1 MARAR
6 SCAGSVGGITKVSSR
21 LVADARPPG
30 AQLAGFIARFNPAIA
45 KLVRAA
51 RVRLRKRLP
60 TAVELVYDNY
70 NALAIGYG
78 PNERT
83 SEAIVSLAVYARGVN
98 LYFIDGAHLPDP
110 EGVLQGSGN
119 RGRFVRLTDAAMI
132 DSPTIV
138 RLLRAAVDEADSP
151 FSSTGRVRTVI
162 KSVSARQRARRPQP

>member
-6 SCAGSVGGITKVSSR
+6 SCADSVGGVTKVSSR
-21 LVADARPPG
+21 LVADARAPG

-78 PNERT
+78 PNERR
-83 SEAIVSLAVYARGVN
+83 SEAIVSLV
-98 LYFIDGAHLPDP
+98 
-110 EGVLQGSGN
+110 VL
-119 RGRFVRLTDAAMI
+119 RGRREPVL
-132 DSPTIV
+132 P
-138 RLLRAAVDEADSP
+138 P
-151 FSSTGRVRTVI
+151 GGRSHSLI
-162 KSVSARQRARRPQP
+162 WH

>member
-1 MARAR
+1 MTASTR
-6 SCAGSVGGITKVSSR
+6 SPDSQPA
-21 LVADARPPG
+21 G
-30 AQLAGFIARFNPAIA
+30 AQLSGFIARFDPAIA

-51 RVRLRKRLP
+51 RARLRKRLP

-78 PNERT
+78 PSERT

-98 LYFIDGAHLPDP
+98 LYFLYGAHLPDP

-119 RGRFVRLTDAAMI
+119 RGRFVRLTDAATI

-138 RLLRAAVDEADSP
+138 ALIRAAVDDADSP
-151 FSSTGRVRTVI
+151 FPARGRGRTVI
-162 KSVSARQRARRPQP
+162 KSVSAKQRARRPQL